1 MHSELNAL
9 VILGLID
16 IIPDSV
22 QPSPVIFVVFMQPLF
37 CSFSIPL
44 TSVHYDTMKR

>member
-16 IIPDSV
+16 IIPNSV
-22 QPSPVIFVVFMQPLF
+22 QPSPVIFCGMQPL
-37 CSFSIPL
+37 
-44 TSVHYDTMKR
+44 SVFVVLSPFL

>member
-1 MHSELNAL
+1 MHSELNAF

-22 QPSPVIFVVFMQPLF
+22 QPSPVIFCGLDNLCFVLS
-37 CSFSIPL
+37 SFL
-44 TSVHYDTMKR
+44 

>member
-16 IIPDSV
+16 IIPDKSV
-22 QPSPVIFVVFMQPLF
+22 QPSPVIFCGLQPLF
-37 CSFSIPL
+37 CSFFIPL
-44 TSVHYDTMKR
+44 TSSTL

>member
-16 IIPDSV
+16 IILDSV
-22 QPSPVIFVVFMQPLF
+22 QPSPVIFCGLDNLCFV
-37 CSFSIPL
+37 FSIPL